1 MGAYFAYKYMNF
13 DKETDAKKFFNYQ
26 TRLPY

>member
-13 DKETDAKKFFNYQ
+13 NKETDAKKCFNYQ